1 MRSTAETVGATDVM
15 CDVLFPFIL
24 AAVEPRAN
32 QGSVCMGQGPLRL
45 VDTHAHTHGSQ
56 SPLTSAAA
64 AFSPRGAEKL
74 ATTGRRI
81 RTRSAA
87 SALSSSYDTIRF
99 YNRSEVKLSGGFH

>member
-45 VDTHAHTHGSQ
+45 VDTHAHTHTGVKVHSHKRLLSVPAELKN
-56 SPLTSAAA
+56 SPPL
-64 AFSPRGAEKL
+64 G
-74 ATTGRRI
+74 
-81 RTRSAA
+81 
-87 SALSSSYDTIRF
+87 
-99 YNRSEVKLSGGFH
+99 V